1 MSTAMAGR
9 DDGARG
15 LDHRNRRTA
24 FLLAAWIAVLM
35 IVSLVV
41 IWMRN

>member
-1 MSTAMAGR
+1 MSTVMAGR

-15 LDHRNRRTA
+15 LDQRNRRTA
-24 FLLAAWIAVLM
+24 FLLVAWIAFLM
-35 IVSLVV
+35 IVSLIV

>member
-1 MSTAMAGR
+1 MPTAMAGR

-15 LDHRNRRTA
+15 LGHRNRRTA
-24 FLLAAWIAVLM
+24 FLLAVWIVALM